1 MTQAR
6 TGEAGG
12 CIPPASGTPETTITG
27 ILQRYP
33 HARGTEISLM
43 ALAVIEMAERH
54 TGLEVLCLLIA
65 TGRDRVEALISFK
78 GGQTR
83 SIKTTF
89 G

>member
-1 MTQAR
+1 
-6 TGEAGG
+6 
-12 CIPPASGTPETTITG
+12 
-27 ILQRYP
+27 
-33 HARGTEISLM
+33 M